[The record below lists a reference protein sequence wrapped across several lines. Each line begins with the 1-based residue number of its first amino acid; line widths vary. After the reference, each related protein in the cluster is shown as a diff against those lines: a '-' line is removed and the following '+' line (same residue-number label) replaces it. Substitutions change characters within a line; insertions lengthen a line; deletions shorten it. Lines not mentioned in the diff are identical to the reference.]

1 VHAVV
6 TQLAPALTWLGV
18 GVGVGVGAGLGAG
31 LGVGRVGIKVRAG
44 CAVAP
49 TLTVARVGVDGT
61 LEQRTAQRE
70 IRGRAGRALLVSKQ
84 RVRGKPCLGVGLGLG
99 LGLGLGEGQSSQ
111 GWTATYHLLAA
122 DDLPIG
128 LHTRA
133 AYRR

>member
-1 VHAVV
+1 
-6 TQLAPALTWLGV
+6 
-18 GVGVGVGAGLGAG
+18 
-31 LGVGRVGIKVRAG
+31 VRAG

-128 LHTRA
+128 LHTTCCLPKVNCGLTPAAAPMACSRA
-133 AYRR
+133 ASSGCE

>member
-1 VHAVV
+1 M
-6 TQLAPALTWLGV
+6 
-18 GVGVGVGAGLGAG
+18 
-31 LGVGRVGIKVRAG
+31 RAG

-99 LGLGLGEGQSSQ
+99 LGEGQSSQ